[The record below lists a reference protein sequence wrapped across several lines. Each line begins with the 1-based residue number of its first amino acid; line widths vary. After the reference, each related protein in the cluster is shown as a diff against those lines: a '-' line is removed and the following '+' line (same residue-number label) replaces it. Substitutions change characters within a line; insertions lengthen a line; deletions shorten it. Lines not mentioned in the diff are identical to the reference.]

1 MTTYRKNGNAFPR
14 AYINNRLKRPLQPN
28 ELIYISYWVRNW
40 SPRTYYIEDY
50 HIYFSDTAVTKQPD
64 SGEWWIE
71 LPAQVEWTGG
81 IIRDSG
87 YYVPI
92 TGCYVAE
99 GGEEYIT
106 MGNFKPPE
114 AMRVDSMHPF
124 PQSNFYALDD
134 VKMIS
139 EGQLDFRDTVV
150 CPGSTY
156 RFHDPYG
163 MNFQARRPGT
173 AEVVDSLIM
182 PNAVVELEIFLPE
195 CGIVDTIEIFPEAC
209 EDCYPTFPDID
220 LCILDSISMDTLLA
234 DDTEIV
240 IDDVAYQST
249 DVFRPNKDTSYLGIY
264 RSAYCDTIALVEIEI
279 GSCSS
284 CSPSFPDIEICPGDV
299 FALAPY
305 QPYDVSIDG
314 TPVVADTFIS
324 ESGVY
329 PILLSTAVC
338 DTVSSFELEVL
349 DCADCS
355 DFTDTL
361 PRVQCPGEVFTLAP
375 FEGYDVYFEGQL
387 LNQDTLLDDAGTFG
401 IVLGSD
407 LCDTLASFSL
417 TVDSC
422 QNCIPALELDE
433 VEICI
438 NEGIPTDVFANE
450 EIFWIDPPEVNCP
463 GLYTLY
469 AGHEGCEFWIDSVTV
484 VVSAQ
489 KECYTYQLNDSLC
502 EGEPVVFDVDST
514 LRVEFLNQEPFTG
527 GYVQKLAFQD
537 VNCPQTS
544 FEEQVTI
551 FECKEC
557 RYAIPNIFSPN
568 GDGVNDV
575 FSMSVNCSVMDFE
588 ADIYDRWGNLLYRS
602 RDPHRIWNGGDASIG
617 TYVYRI
623 QMQLFNGRSLESI
636 SETGT
641 LTLVR

>member
-1 MTTYRKNGNAFPR
+1 
-14 AYINNRLKRPLQPN
+14 
-28 ELIYISYWVRNW
+28 
-40 SPRTYYIEDY
+40 
-50 HIYFSDTAVTKQPD
+50 
-64 SGEWWIE
+64 
-71 LPAQVEWTGG
+71 
-81 IIRDSG
+81 
-87 YYVPI
+87 
-92 TGCYVAE
+92 
-99 GGEEYIT
+99 
-106 MGNFKPPE
+106 
-114 AMRVDSMHPF
+114 MHPF
-124 PQSNFYALDD
+124 PQGNLLALDD
-134 VKMIS
+134 VKILS

-156 RFHDPYG
+156 RFHDPYD

-173 AEVVDSLIM
+173 VEVVDSLIM

-195 CGIVDTIEIFPEAC
+195 CGIVDTIEIFPDAC
-209 EDCYPTFPDID
+209 EDCFPALSDID

-279 GSCSS
+279 GSCAS
-284 CSPSFPDIEICPGDV
+284 CSPSFPDIEICPGDG

-314 TPVVADTFIS
+314 SPVVADTFIG

-329 PILLSTAVC
+329 SILLSTAVC

-361 PRVQCPGEVFTLAP
+361 PRVQCLGEVFTLAP

-469 AGHEGCEFWIDSVTV
+469 AGHESCEFWIDSVTV

-514 LRVEFLNQEPFTG
+514 LGVAFLDQEPFSG
-527 GYVQKLAFQD
+527 GYVQRLVFQD

-544 FEEQVTI
+544 FEEAVTI

-568 GDGVNDV
+568 GDGVNDF

-588 ADIYDRWGNLLYRS
+588 ADIYDRWGNLLHRS
-602 RDPHRIWNGGDASIG
+602 RDPHRIWNGGNASIG